1 MRLPLYLSGVV
12 AAGGLLFGAALPAQ
26 AAPTP
31 TPDGGVTPSPG
42 AETVTKAGTSFLTA
56 AEIEAGQPV
65 EVDAATGEYLYW
77 SFAARA
83 GQVHD
88 IEATVTLPADR
99 TGDQAWTIEV
109 FDGLRRR
116 QACVDGVQSPVAKTT
131 DTAVELR
138 CSLRRVRSWA
148 EPWSGDP
155 LPGTYYVRLSITQL
169 PEEDLGQSATVSL
182 VIGAENAGTSADDG
196 ELAAPLNPVT
206 RSGTVNAQPSA
217 APSGTPLA
225 GAADDADGEG
235 WSWDWLPDLPKFSAR
250 WFWTAGGGVLAA
262 IAGVVGFALTRRPR
276 VPARP

>member
-1 MRLPLYLSGVV
+1 MRILTGFLIT
-12 AAGGLLFGAALPAQ
+12 GGILLGAALPAQ
-26 AAPTP
+26 AAPATP
-31 TPDGGVTPSPG
+31 TPDAGVTPSPG
-42 AETVTKAGTSFLTA
+42 AETVTKAGNSFLTA

-77 SFAARA
+77 AFAARA

-88 IEATVTLPADR
+88 IEATVTLPAGR
-99 TGDQAWTIEV
+99 SGDQAWTIEV

-116 QACVDGVQSPVAKTT
+116 QACVDGVQSPVAKAA
-131 DTAVELR
+131 DAAVELR

-155 LPGTYYVRLSITQL
+155 LPGTYYVRLSITDM
-169 PEEDLGQSATVSL
+169 PEKDLGQSAKVSL
-182 VIGAENAGTSADDG
+182 LVGATNAGTSADDG
-196 ELAAPLNPVT
+196 ELAAPLDPVT
-206 RSGTVNAQPSA
+206 RAGTVNAQPSA
-217 APSGTPLA
+217 SGTPLA
-225 GAADDADGEG
+225 TADDEESEG

-276 VPARP
+276 VRA

>member
-1 MRLPLYLSGVV
+1 MRLSPYLSGAVIV
-12 AAGGLLFGAALPAQ
+12 GGLLLGAAVPAQ
-26 AAPTP
+26 AAPATP

-42 AETVTKAGTSFLTA
+42 AQTVTKAGTSFLTA

-77 SFAARA
+77 AFAARA

-88 IEATVTLPADR
+88 IEATVTLPPAADR

-131 DTAVELR
+131 DAEVELR

-155 LPGTYYVRLSITQL
+155 LPGTYYVRLSITNL
-169 PEEDLGQSATVSL
+169 PEKDLGQSAKVALL
-182 VIGAENAGTSADDG
+182 VGATDAGTSADDG
-196 ELAAPLNPVT
+196 KLAAPLDPVT
-206 RSGTVNAQPSA
+206 RAGTVNAQPSA
-217 APSGTPLA
+217 SGAPLA
-225 GAADDADGEG
+225 SAEDDDAA

-276 VPARP
+276 VRA